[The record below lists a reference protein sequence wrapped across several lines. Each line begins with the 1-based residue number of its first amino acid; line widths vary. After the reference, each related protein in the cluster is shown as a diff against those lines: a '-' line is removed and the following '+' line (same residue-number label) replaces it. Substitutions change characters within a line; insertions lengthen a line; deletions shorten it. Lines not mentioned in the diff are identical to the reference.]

1 MDRGLLCWMLR
12 PLRLL
17 LTAVAIT
24 GLVSACAPVPPR
36 TVPEPGTRL
45 LDTLFYISARG
56 RDEGRAAV
64 RLADSLEYGLV
75 ISEQSVR
82 RDLHEGSVD
91 FVVVDSVRL
100 TRSEFVTALRART
113 VTASDTSAFAV
124 FYTHGFGTSLRE
136 AWQHSA
142 SSRLRSRGT
151 QPWAVFAWPSIGSG
165 VAIPTTGDPFHT
177 AYRLDST
184 SAVAS
189 RGSYAQALTAVHEAV
204 GGSRLMMV
212 AHSLGGQLVGETLMA
227 DTVLRGALSRDPLRA
242 LAFVSPDVNAEH
254 FGDVLV
260 PSVRPLTH
268 RLLLYASADDRV
280 LFMSQVVNDSERAGR
295 IARARIGALVRGG
308 LETVDMTDGAYA
320 DSPFIHAFG
329 TRHALRRKSGALFDI
344 VQIVG
349 GRMDPL
355 CRQTL
360 GTAQLL
366 STGVWKLRAGTLPA
380 LSDLAKCA
388 PAALAPR

>member
-1 MDRGLLCWMLR
+1 MLR

-17 LTAVAIT
+17 LTAVAVT

-36 TVPEPGTRL
+36 TAPEPGTLL
-45 LDTLFYISARG
+45 LDTLFYVSARA
-56 RDEGRAAV
+56 RDEGRAVV

-75 ISEQSVR
+75 ISVHPLR
-82 RDLHEGSVD
+82 RDLHKGRVD
-91 FVVVDSVRL
+91 FEVVDSIRL
-100 TRSEFVTALRART
+100 TREAFVTALRARI
-113 VTASDTSAFAV
+113 VTADDTSAFAV

-151 QPWAVFAWPSIGSG
+151 QPWIVFAWPSIGSG

-177 AYRLDST
+177 AYRLDSA
-184 SAVAS
+184 SAAAS
-189 RGSYAQALTAVHEAV
+189 RGSYGRALTAVHEAV
-204 GGSRLMMV
+204 GGARLMMV

-227 DTVLRGALSRDPLRA
+227 DTVLRGRLSYDPLRA

-260 PSVRPLTH
+260 PSVRPLTQ
-268 RLLLYASADDRV
+268 RLVLYASADDRV

-320 DSPFIHAFG
+320 DSPIIHAFG

-355 CRQTL
+355 CRETL
-360 GTAQLL
+360 GTAHLL
-366 STGVWKLRAGTLPA
+366 PTGVWKLRAGTLPT
-380 LSDLAKCA
+380 LGDLAKCA
-388 PAALAPR
+388 PTALAPR

>member
-1 MDRGLLCWMLR
+1 ML
-12 PLRLL
+12 P
-17 LTAVAIT
+17 
-24 GLVSACAPVPPR
+24 
-36 TVPEPGTRL
+36 
-45 LDTLFYISARG
+45 LDTLFYVSARV
-56 RDEGRAAV
+56 RDEGRAVA

-75 ISEQSVR
+75 ISEHPVGS
-82 RDLHEGSVD
+82 DLLEESVD

-100 TRSEFVTALRART
+100 TREEFVASLRART
-113 VTASDTSAFAV
+113 AAAGDSTTFAV
-124 FYTHGFGTSLRE
+124 LYTHGFGTSLRE

-151 QPWAVFAWPSIGSG
+151 QPWVVFAWPSIGSG

-189 RGSYAQALTAVHEAV
+189 RGSYAQVLTAVHEAV
-204 GGSRLMMV
+204 GGARLMMV

-254 FGDVLV
+254 FGDVIV
-260 PSVRPLTH
+260 PSVRPLTQ
-268 RLLLYASADDRV
+268 RLVLYASADDRV

-295 IARARIGALVRGG
+295 IARARIGALVRSG
-308 LETVDMTDGAYA
+308 LETIDMTDGAYA
-320 DSPFIHAFG
+320 DSPIIHAFG

-349 GRMDPL
+349 GRLDPS

-366 STGVWKLRAGTLPA
+366 PTGVWKLGAGTLPA
-380 LSDLAKCA
+380 LSDLARCAPGA
-388 PAALAPR
+388 PAASELAPT